1 MRLVLTESRLL
12 KDGIG
17 IISELVNEVRFKID
31 KNKIEMIAMD
41 PANVSLVVF
50 RLLSPA
56 FAEYDVPNNEEL
68 AVSLDNLK
76 QVLRRAKP
84 SDTIILELDKDKN
97 RLKVQL
103 AGEHTRIFNLAL
115 IDIDEQEQKIPELN
129 FPLQI
134 KMASY
139 ILDEAIEDMGVVAE
153 SVALKADSGKFIIT
167 SEGNISSAKVE
178 FANVS
183 FPKKVGDACAKY
195 SLEYLKK
202 MVKGSKLSDDVLIQF
217 NDDYP
222 LNLEYSL
229 VDKMQLIFILAPRV
243 SND

>member
-139 ILDEAIEDMGVVAE
+139 ILDEAIEDMGVVA
-153 SVALKADSGKFIIT
+153 
-167 SEGNISSAKVE
+167 
-178 FANVS
+178 
-183 FPKKVGDACAKY
+183 
-195 SLEYLKK
+195 
-202 MVKGSKLSDDVLIQF
+202 
-217 NDDYP
+217 
-222 LNLEYSL
+222 
-229 VDKMQLIFILAPRV
+229 
-243 SND
+243 